1 LLGLYGVETEKR
13 LARREATVEYAG
25 ERQQAWSEVAV
36 PAREPVRQ
44 RLAERA
50 EARYGLILHELTNR
64 PAADRE

>member
-13 LARREATVEYAG
+13 LAPRPATVEYAG
-25 ERQQAWSEVAV
+25 GRQQAWSEVGMR
-36 PAREPVRQ
+36 AREPARR
-44 RLAERA
+44 RLAEQG